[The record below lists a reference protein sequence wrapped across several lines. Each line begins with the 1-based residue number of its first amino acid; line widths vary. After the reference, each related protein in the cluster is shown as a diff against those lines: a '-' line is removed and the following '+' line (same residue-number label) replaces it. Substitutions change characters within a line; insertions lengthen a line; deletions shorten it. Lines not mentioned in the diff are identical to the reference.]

1 MTTEQLEARLNKLI
15 TYTKQL
21 ASQHNKLEERVALIE
36 HALLHKVPLDS
47 MRKLADP
54 KTFEVDE

>member
-1 MTTEQLEARLNKLI
+1 MTPKQEQQLNKLI
-15 TYTKQL
+15 EYVKQL

-54 KTFEVDE
+54 KTFEVYE

>member
-1 MTTEQLEARLNKLI
+1 MTAEQLEARLNKLI

-21 ASQHNKLEERVALIE
+21 ASQHNKLEEREALIE
-36 HALLHKVPLDS
+36 HALHKVPLGS